1 MKEKYD
7 PKHFKIDLGGDFG
20 SFTGGEK
27 FELHAEPH
35 TVGVK
40 LTMLL
45 RLTPE
50 RFDELMRNADK
61 ATRNG
66 VEIDYKKE
74 DSSNG

>member
-1 MKEKYD
+1 MKWKYD
-7 PKHFKIDLGGDFG
+7 PKHFKIDLGGGFG
-20 SFTGGEK
+20 SFADSEK

-45 RLTPE
+45 RMTPE

-61 ATRNG
+61 MTRNG

-74 DSSNG
+74 EHSNG